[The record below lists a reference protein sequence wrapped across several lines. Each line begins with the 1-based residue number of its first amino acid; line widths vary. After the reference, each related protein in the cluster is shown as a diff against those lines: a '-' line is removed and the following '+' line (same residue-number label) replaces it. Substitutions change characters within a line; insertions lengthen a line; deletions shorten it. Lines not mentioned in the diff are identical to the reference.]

1 MNEEKFTGKA
11 DLYDKYRPSYPTELI
26 DWLYDNTRAERT
38 ADVGAGTGKFTK
50 CLLLKPWKIT
60 AVEPNADMRSKLNIE
75 GVEVVNGTAEN
86 TGLPDNSVDL
96 VTAAQAFH
104 WFDKDGFKKECK
116 RILKPDGS
124 VAIIYNERRNCG
136 YLEERN
142 AVFKKYCGKAYVN
155 HLATNSAAEGGEIL
169 KNGYFSQLDTF
180 ILENNSQLDLD
191 GFIGRAMSSSY
202 ALKETDEKYG
212 EFKEELIK
220 LFDKYQK
227 DGKIDVN
234 GVTVCYLGK
243 F

>member
-1 MNEEKFTGKA
+1 
-11 DLYDKYRPSYPTELI
+11 
-26 DWLYDNTRAERT
+26 
-38 ADVGAGTGKFTK
+38 
-50 CLLLKPWKIT
+50 
-60 AVEPNADMRSKLNIE
+60 MR
-75 GVEVVNGTAEN
+75 
-86 TGLPDNSVDL
+86 
-96 VTAAQAFH
+96 Q
-104 WFDKDGFKKECK
+104 
-116 RILKPDGS
+116 R
-124 VAIIYNERRNCG
+124 
-136 YLEERN
+136 
-142 AVFKKYCGKAYVN
+142 
-155 HLATNSAAEGGEIL
+155 AAEYL